1 MAAIDKS
8 KIIEAINNTDD
19 EFVLT
24 TINQLLQTENTIPG
38 WHIEELQK
46 RLKNMEEGK
55 TVFINWD
62 DVKDSIF
69 KS

>member
-1 MAAIDKS
+1 MSAIDKA

-24 TINQLLQTENTIPG
+24 TINQLLQTDNHILD
-38 WHIEELQK
+38 WHIKELQK
-46 RLKNMEEGK
+46 RLKNMDEGK
-55 TVFINWD
+55 TIFLNWD
-62 DVKDSIF
+62 DVKNSIF

>member
-1 MAAIDKS
+1 MSAIDKA
-8 KIIEAINNTDD
+8 KIIEAINKTDD

-24 TINQLLQTENTIPG
+24 AINQLLQTDTPIPD

-46 RLKNMEEGK
+46 RLKSMEEGK
-55 TVFINWD
+55 TVFLNWD
-62 DVKDSIF
+62 DVKDSVF

>member
-1 MAAIDKS
+1 MSTIDKA
-8 KIIEAINNTDD
+8 KIIEAIKNTDD
-19 EFVLT
+19 EVILT
-24 TINQLLQTENTIPG
+24 TINQLLQTDNPIPN

-62 DVKDSIF
+62 DVKNSIF

>member
-1 MAAIDKS
+1 MPAIDKA
-8 KIIEAINNTDD
+8 KIIEAIKNTDD

-24 TINQLLQTENTIPG
+24 TIEQLLQTDTLIPD

-55 TVFINWD
+55 TVFVSWD
-62 DVKDSIF
+62 DVKNSIF

>member
-1 MAAIDKS
+1 MPSIDKS
-8 KIIEAINNTDD
+8 KIIEAIRNTDD

-24 TINQLLQTENTIPG
+24 TINQLLHTDNPIPD

-55 TVFINWD
+55 TLFVNWD

>member
-1 MAAIDKS
+1 MPAIDKA
-8 KIIEAINNTDD
+8 KIIEAISKTDD

-24 TINQLLQTENTIPG
+24 TKNRLLQADTPIPH

-46 RLKNMEEGK
+46 RLKSMEEGK
-55 TVFINWD
+55 TVFLNWD
-62 DVKDSIF
+62 DVKNSVF

>member
-8 KIIEAINNTDD
+8 KIIEAINKTDD

-24 TINQLLQTENTIPG
+24 TINQILQTDTPIPD

-46 RLKNMEEGK
+46 RLKDMEEGK
-55 TVFINWD
+55 TVFLNWD
-62 DVKDSIF
+62 DVKNSVF
-69 KS
+69 KY

>member
-1 MAAIDKS
+1 MSAIDKA

-24 TINQLLQTENTIPG
+24 TINQLLQTDNPIPD

-55 TVFINWD
+55 TIFLNWD
-62 DVKDSIF
+62 DVKKSIF